1 MSAPEDGPL
10 DALGHDEFLRL
21 FTTVQPALRRFV
33 GYHFP
38 SGREQEMEDVL
49 QETALVLWRKFG
61 QYDPAKSFTNWALGI
76 AHFELR
82 HSRRALARTPL
93 ALDEKTSDL
102 LAQRAAEMPPG
113 LDRRQN
119 HLDRC
124 LSKLDPRSREALS
137 LYYEKGLSTRQ
148 IAESYRGT
156 VNMVRILLFRTR
168 QSLARCMMSAAR
180 QEAGGTG

>member
-1 MSAPEDGPL
+1 MGISAPPEDGPL
-10 DALGHDEFLRL
+10 DAPRHDEFLRL

-61 QYDPAKSFTNWALGI
+61 EYDPGKSFTNWALGI

-93 ALDEKTSDL
+93 ALDEKTSEL
-102 LAQRAAEMPPG
+102 LAGRVESAV
-113 LDRRQN
+113 LDRRQE

-137 LYYEKGLSTRQ
+137 LYYE
-148 IAESYRGT
+148 
-156 VNMVRILLFRTR
+156 
-168 QSLARCMMSAAR
+168 
-180 QEAGGTG
+180 

>member
-1 MSAPEDGPL
+1 MGMEPLESAD
-10 DALGHDEFLRL
+10 HDEFLRL
-21 FTTVQPALRRFV
+21 FTSVQPALRRFV
-33 GYHFP
+33 GYHLP
-38 SGREQEMEDVL
+38 RGGQQEIEDVL

-61 QYDPAKSFTNWALGI
+61 QFDPGKSFTHWALGI
-76 AHFELR
+76 AHYELR
-82 HSRRALARTPL
+82 HRQRALGRTPL

-102 LAQRAAEMPPG
+102 LARRAAELSPA

-137 LYYEKGLSTRQ
+137 LYYQKDLSTQQ
-148 IAESYRGT
+148 IADAFRGT
-156 VNMVRILLFRTR
+156 ANMVRILLFRTR

-180 QEAGGTG
+180 QEAGGLG